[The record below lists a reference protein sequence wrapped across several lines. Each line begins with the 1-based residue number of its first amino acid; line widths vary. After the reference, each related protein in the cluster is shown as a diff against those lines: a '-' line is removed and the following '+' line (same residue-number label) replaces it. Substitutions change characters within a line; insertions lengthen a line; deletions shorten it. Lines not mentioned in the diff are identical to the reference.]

1 VDFLGASWTQRPL
14 HDAAPSEHIAT
25 ALAPVTK
32 TPDADAGQNGQP
44 VQEIMI
50 SDDPQRSTIVLLPN
64 ASGLPYP
71 VFVNP
76 HYARVLGSLAA
87 AEWLPGI
94 TRSLYGGWPLGKP
107 GSLAA
112 RTGRRMGD
120 RDDSDRP
127 FFSDGRGGGDS

>member
-1 VDFLGASWTQRPL
+1 VDFLRASWAQRLL
-14 HDAAPSEHIAT
+14 HDAAPSEQIAA
-25 ALAPVTK
+25 ALAPVAK

-44 VQEIMI
+44 VQGIMI
-50 SDDPQRSTIVLLPN
+50 SDDPQQSAIVLSPK

-94 TRSLYGGWPLGKP
+94 TRSLYGG
-107 GSLAA
+107 
-112 RTGRRMGD
+112 
-120 RDDSDRP
+120 
-127 FFSDGRGGGDS
+127 